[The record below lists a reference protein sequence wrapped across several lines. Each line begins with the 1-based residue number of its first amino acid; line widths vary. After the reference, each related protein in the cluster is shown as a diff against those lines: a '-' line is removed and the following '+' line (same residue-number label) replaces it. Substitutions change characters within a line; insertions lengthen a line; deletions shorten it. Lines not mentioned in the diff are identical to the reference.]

1 VGGFAFRM
9 RYIPPSSGNGATR
22 GVADQG
28 KCATA
33 ENNLIMM
40 KVWIVEDNAH
50 FRNAVGR
57 LINDSEG
64 IQCEEF
70 ASSEELLEQFDR
82 SSAPDVL
89 LLDIRLPG
97 MSGIEAI
104 PAIKERAPD
113 TQIVMLTSFLDSEN
127 IFQALRAGA
136 SGYLLKTSTE
146 VEIIE
151 SIHQVARGG
160 VPMTPLI
167 ARSVLAYFK
176 KLTAVRQ
183 DYNLSSREVEILRLM
198 IEGLIKKEIA
208 DRLSLSFHTVDDY
221 LRNIYR
227 KLHVNS
233 GTAAVA
239 KAVRERLC

>member
-1 VGGFAFRM
+1 
-9 RYIPPSSGNGATR
+9 
-22 GVADQG
+22 
-28 KCATA
+28 
-33 ENNLIMM
+33 MM
-40 KVWIVEDNAH
+40 QVWIVEDNAH
-50 FRNAVGR
+50 FRSAVSR
-57 LINDSEG
+57 LINESEG
-64 IQCEEF
+64 IRCEEF
-70 ASSEELLEQFDR
+70 ASSEALLKRLEP

-104 PAIKERAPD
+104 PAIKARAAA

-146 VEIIE
+146 AEIVE

-160 VPMTPLI
+160 VPMTPAI
-167 ARSVLAYFK
+167 ARSVLAYFN
-176 KLTAVRQ
+176 KLTAVTQ
-183 DYNLSSREVEILRLM
+183 GYNLSSREVDILRLM
-198 IEGLIKKEIA
+198 IQGLIKKEIA
-208 DRLSLSFHTVDDY
+208 DHLSLSFHTVDDY

-227 KLHVNS
+227 KLHVKS